1 MSRATVRA
9 ACAAYFTPGT
19 VAGLNTIYTSFPK
32 RIPGPAFRNGQPAG
46 TKSGA
51 AGVIHIDS
59 ETEERRAIGG
69 AFNGKKWVHYT
80 VELQVFCHSLELHSE
95 NAMDFFDSVIDNIK
109 TKLRADRTLND
120 YPVIF
125 EAGEEQLDGIY
136 GEPVVLNDG
145 ATEIWGAVKFVVS
158 EFLNA

>member
-19 VAGLNTIYTSFPK
+19 VAGLNTVYPSFPK
-32 RIPGPAFRNGQPAG
+32 RIPGPAFRDGQPQG

-51 AGVIHIDS
+51 VGVIFIAG
-59 ETEERRAIGG
+59 EREERRSVGG
-69 AFNGKKWVHYT
+69 ATSGKKWVHYT
-80 VELQVFCHSLELHSE
+80 VEIQVFSHSIELHSE

-109 TKLRADRTLND
+109 AKLRQDRTLNN

-125 EAGEEQLDGIY
+125 EAGEEQLDGVY
-136 GEPVVLNDG
+136 GEPKTLNDG
-145 ATEIWGAVKFVVS
+145 ATEIWGTVRFVVS
-158 EFLNA
+158 EFLTT